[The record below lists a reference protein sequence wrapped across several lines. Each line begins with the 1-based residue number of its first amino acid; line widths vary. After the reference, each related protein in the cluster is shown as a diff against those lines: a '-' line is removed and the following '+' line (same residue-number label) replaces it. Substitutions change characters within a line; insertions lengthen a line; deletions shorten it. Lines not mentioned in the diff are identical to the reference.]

1 MIYGASDEDDW
12 TSEATWYKAN
22 PSLGETIDIEKVR
35 NAYISA
41 KENVAEENIFRQ
53 LRLNQWVKQSTRW
66 MQMDK
71 WNACAFFVNEEELI
85 GRTCYGGL
93 DLSST
98 SDITAFVLVFPPR
111 NDEEKYIILPYC
123 WIPEDNMR
131 LRVRR
136 DHVPYDVW
144 AAEGS
149 LETTEGNVIHYGFI
163 EKFIEELG
171 TKYHIKEIAFDRW
184 GATQM
189 VQDLE
194 GMGFTV
200 VPFGQGYKDMSPPT
214 KELMKLTLEERI
226 AHGGHKVLRWM
237 MDNVYVRQNPAGN
250 IKMDKEMKS
259 IFDKITKFR
268 KKRAEEK
275 ALQEEP
281 VKESSLSED
290 ALPEEFD
297 VSTMQKTKI
306 QKGMSSTMSVNRNI
320 DNLMNQLEET
330 FSQRLLRMIDERG
343 MTDSE
348 AYTKA
353 YVDRRHFSKI
363 RKDVNYVPNKKTVLA
378 FTIALELSLD
388 EAKDLL
394 ASAGFALSRSSKTDI
409 IVAYFLQNK
418 IYDMFEIND
427 VLDAYGQPVF

>member
-1 MIYGASDEDDW
+1 MADKKLIDEV
-12 TSEATWYKAN
+12 
-22 PSLGETIDIEKVR
+22 G
-35 NAYISA
+35 
-41 KENVAEENIFRQ
+41 
-53 LRLNQWVKQSTRW
+53 
-66 MQMDK
+66 
-71 WNACAFFVNEEELI
+71 
-85 GRTCYGGL
+85 
-93 DLSST
+93 
-98 SDITAFVLVFPPR
+98 
-111 NDEEKYIILPYC
+111 KYI
-123 WIPEDNMR
+123 D
-131 LRVRR
+131 
-136 DHVPYDVW
+136 
-144 AAEGS
+144 
-149 LETTEGNVIHYGFI
+149 
-163 EKFIEELG
+163 
-171 TKYHIKEIAFDRW
+171 KYYEP
-184 GATQM
+184 
-189 VQDLE
+189 V
-194 GMGFTV
+194 
-200 VPFGQGYKDMSPPT
+200 KD
-214 KELMKLTLEERI
+214 
-226 AHGGHKVLRWM
+226 
-237 MDNVYVRQNPAGN
+237 D

-281 VKESSLSED
+281 VKESSLSEE

-343 MTDSE
+343 MTGSE